1 MLENWSKVRKKV
13 SWADK
18 ELSKHFYKI
27 YNQLI
32 DISLLMENINLAR
45 EIVEEG
51 MKISKNNYK
60 NLEFKRSYGE
70 FLNEDIMINNYYLI
84 KSHLDHLESLSKEE
98 EQKLFEIDNEYMLD
112 VLILAG
118 MIDMFLNK
126 SGDRA
131 TYILKGIK
139 YINENESRIEKKKFQ
154 LAGYNYSKILIE
166 YR

>member
-1 MLENWSKVRKKV
+1 
-13 SWADK
+13 
-18 ELSKHFYKI
+18 
-27 YNQLI
+27 
-32 DISLLMENINLAR
+32 MENINLAR

-70 FLNEDIMINNYYLI
+70 FLNEDIMINIMLAANLEKFENNYYLI

-98 EQKLFEIDNEYMLD
+98 EQKLFEIDNEYMLE

-154 LAGYNYSKILIE
+154 LAGYNYSKTLLFNQLMQAAFIDDNLENFQIGMS
-166 YR
+166 